1 MKTIS
6 RIVIMFIND
15 LKIIKILFDYV
26 HEKSRKKSE

>member
-15 LKIIKILFDYV
+15 LKKIKNLFDYV
-26 HEKSRKKSE
+26 HEKSRKKNE